1 MANSN
6 LIKSTLGTNVVV
18 ITDSKNREINML
30 RVKSLN
36 GDDILNLQAKI
47 EANRDAIKK
56 EKLEEEKKKDS
67 ELLLL
72 ESQRK
77 IEELKEKEKRI
88 YSKVNFLTVVNYLL
102 IANMFGWYNVDKK
115 KLKLIIDDTLNNI
128 TSVKEAIE
136 KEENLN
142 NVFKLLIKGE

>member
-47 EANRDAIKK
+47 EANRDTIKK

>member
-47 EANRDAIKK
+47 EANRDTIKK
-56 EKLEEEKKKDS
+56 EKFEEETQQAKIMGQIRWGEKKK
-67 ELLLL
+67 
-72 ESQRK
+72 RK
-77 IEELKEKEKRI
+77 KIVNFYCLKVKEKLK
-88 YSKVNFLTVVNYLL
+88 SL
-102 IANMFGWYNVDKK
+102 KK
-115 KLKLIIDDTLNNI
+115 KKKGYILKLI
-128 TSVKEAIE
+128 
-136 KEENLN
+136 
-142 NVFKLLIKGE
+142 F

>member
-1 MANSN
+1 MS
-6 LIKSTLGTNVVV
+6 
-18 ITDSKNREINML
+18 
-30 RVKSLN
+30 
-36 GDDILNLQAKI
+36 
-47 EANRDAIKK
+47 
-56 EKLEEEKKKDS
+56 EEEKKKDS

-88 YSKVNFLTVVNYLL
+88 YSKANFLTVVNYLL

>member
-47 EANRDAIKK
+47 EANRDTIKK

-88 YSKVNFLTVVNYLL
+88 YSKANFLTVVNYLL

>member
-47 EANRDAIKK
+47 EANRDTIKK
-56 EKLEEEKKKDS
+56 EKLG
-67 ELLLL
+67 
-72 ESQRK
+72 ES
-77 IEELKEKEKRI
+77 
-88 YSKVNFLTVVNYLL
+88 
-102 IANMFGWYNVDKK
+102 
-115 KLKLIIDDTLNNI
+115 
-128 TSVKEAIE
+128 
-136 KEENLN
+136 
-142 NVFKLLIKGE
+142 

>member
-88 YSKVNFLTVVNYLL
+88 YSKANFLIVVNYLL

>member
-47 EANRDAIKK
+47 EANRDTIKK

-88 YSKVNFLTVVNYLL
+88 YSKANFLIVVNYLL

>member
-18 ITDSKNREINML
+18 ITASKHRDIHML
-30 RVKSLN
+30 RVNSLN

-47 EANRDAIKK
+47 EANRDTIKK

-88 YSKVNFLTVVNYLL
+88 YSKANFLTVVNYLL

>member
-88 YSKVNFLTVVNYLL
+88 YSKANFLTVVNYLL